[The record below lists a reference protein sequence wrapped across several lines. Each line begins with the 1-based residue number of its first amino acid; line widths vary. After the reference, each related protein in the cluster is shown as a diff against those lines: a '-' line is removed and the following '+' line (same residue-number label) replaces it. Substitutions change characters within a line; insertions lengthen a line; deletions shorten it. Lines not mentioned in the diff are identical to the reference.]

1 MYVICNI
8 SSNYSLQELTILTR
22 ESSNCFVNTF
32 PQIIRIPTYLMTP
45 VHQSIDANNLKSLK
59 ILTMCGGDHFAL
71 DMNNVSPLEMAAKFG
86 NFEMV
91 KFMVDHNFNE
101 KDKEKRESLNE
112 KFLSIKQ
119 NDNNDNDQ
127 LVAWDKLGNAM
138 KYAIDQLEVGYAHGQ
153 ILGYL
158 VGIFMY
164 ENRMHKSAFEHL
176 ESEVFDKLPKE
187 FHELGGLDIIQK
199 PMETTKFLCNLEIS
213 MQIGTYFIE
222 ALSQGLQK
230 APKVDF
236 ILPMMKLFKIV
247 PKILHFKSKQYDD
260 LVNHFQKVVIVN
272 EKAYNLLVQ
281 KLFLDHIDLV
291 KKLISVITQFHSELK
306 QDPHFAEGMLVEQMK
321 SIGYGNFAK
330 FILIL
335 LEGDCN
341 QIGNKDKDQGG
352 REFLAVV
359 EQFFKVTKNT
369 LLNFKKLSDLSEQHV
384 YQA

>member
-1 MYVICNI
+1 
-8 SSNYSLQELTILTR
+8 
-22 ESSNCFVNTF
+22 
-32 PQIIRIPTYLMTP
+32 MTP

-164 ENRMHKSAFEHL
+164 ENRMQKLAFEHL
-176 ESEVFDKLPKE
+176 ESEVFVKLPKE
-187 FHELGGLDIIQK
+187 FHELGGLAIIQK

-281 KLFLDHIDLV
+281 KLFLDHINLV

-321 SIGYGNFAK
+321 SIGYTA
-330 FILIL
+330 IQLA
-335 LEGDCN
+335 
-341 QIGNKDKDQGG
+341 IGNDDENVFNFYEPYVTDWIQDQF
-352 REFLAVV
+352 RVPSFSLLHLAVTSQSV
-359 EQFFKVTKNT
+359 NYTKRIIWNLMKHESFNEMLERENSNT
-369 LLNFKKLSDLSEQHV
+369 PLHYAVST
-384 YQA
+384 